1 MVSSLRR
8 HRKVHKHGAQS
19 TAGYSDGDWSSCPAD
34 PQDSDTG
41 DRGARKTK
49 SDGESLD
56 GETDYQ
62 AAYTQIMQDG
72 NGKPE
77 SPPFLPQAKEHPV
90 KLPRGSAAIDM
101 NSIAQPKMT
110 RWRQYILETDA
121 ERSQTYTTGSD
132 FWTSRI
138 TRPRRDSM
146 DSLSSSMNSSL
157 HGTAIFDP
165 EEQEPA
171 FRDSNS
177 RSSVGFSNSPR
188 GLPPP
193 PVEIEKKRS
202 RSPVDFSNS
211 PRGLPPP
218 PVEIGK
224 KHSFECDICGNTIR
238 VDRRLEWQ

>member
-1 MVSSLRR
+1 M
-8 HRKVHKHGAQS
+8 HKPDAQS
-19 TAGYSDGDWSSCPAD
+19 AAGSSDGDWSAYSTGS
-34 PQDSDTG
+34 QDCDIG
-41 DRGARKTK
+41 NLGAGKANPDRE
-49 SDGESLD
+49 SPDGK
-56 GETDYQ
+56 TDYP
-62 AAYTQIMQDG
+62 AACTQIMHDA
-72 NGKPE
+72 NGEPE
-77 SPPFLPQAKEHPV
+77 SPPFRRQVKEHPL

-101 NSIAQPKMT
+101 NNIAKRKMT
-110 RWRQYILETDA
+110 RSGESTLETDP
-121 ERSQTYTTGSD
+121 ERSQLSTTGSD

-138 TRPRRDSM
+138 ARPRRDSV

-157 HGTAIFDP
+157 HGKATFDP

-177 RSSVGFSNSPR
+177 RSSV
-188 GLPPP
+188 
-193 PVEIEKKRS
+193 
-202 RSPVDFSNS
+202 DFGDS

>member
-1 MVSSLRR
+1 MFSNFRR
-8 HRKVHKHGAQS
+8 HRKAHNPDAQS
-19 TAGYSDGDWSSCPAD
+19 GAGSSDGDCYAYPTDS
-34 PQDSDTG
+34 QDSDTG
-41 DRGARKTK
+41 SLDAGKAY
-49 SDGESLD
+49 SDTESPD
-56 GETDYQ
+56 GETGYQ
-62 AAYTQIMQDG
+62 AAYTQITHDA
-72 NGKPE
+72 NGKPG
-77 SPPFLPQAKEHPV
+77 SPSFRRQVKEHPV

-101 NSIAQPKMT
+101 NSIAKRKMT
-110 RWRQYILETDA
+110 RSGQSTLETDP
-121 ERSQTYTTGSD
+121 ERSQLYTTGSD

-138 TRPRRDSM
+138 TRSRRDSM

-157 HGTAIFDP
+157 HGKAMFDP

-177 RSSVGFSNSPR
+177 RSSV
-188 GLPPP
+188 
-193 PVEIEKKRS
+193 
-202 RSPVDFSNS
+202 DFSDT